1 MGIAGRGPKIKVQAP
16 EERPKSHA
24 RSTPNTFL
32 ASTSSVVSDL
42 QLVAGGFTRA
52 GNQRLPD
59 LFTEGEPEETEGAA
73 RWIGRG
79 VALLAAAAGM
89 VLGLIAAVTGWL

>member
-1 MGIAGRGPKIKVQAP
+1 MGTAGRGPKIKVQAP

-24 RSTPNTFL
+24 RPTPSPL
-32 ASTSSVVSDL
+32 VASTSFVVSDVL
-42 QLVAGGFTRA
+42 PVGVRRIRA
-52 GNQRLPD
+52 GDQRLPD
-59 LFTEGEPEETEGAA
+59 LFTEGEPEETTGAA

-89 VLGLIAAVTGWL
+89 AVLIAAVMGWL